1 MDHSEAVKMKQ
12 TMALVVRGPDHVIDM
27 IFEPLMTILSAC
39 EGSEVI
45 YKKRSKGKLLIVE
58 EGGDGK

>member
-1 MDHSEAVKMKQ
+1 MNGKQ
-12 TMALVVRGPDHVIDM
+12 TMAIVVRAEDHIIDQ

-45 YKKRSKGKLLIVE
+45 YRRRTREKLMIVE
-58 EGGDGK
+58 GEKHGK